1 MLLKIK
7 KIVFPLLLVVLFAF
21 TAAACGNSKVV
32 LTAGLGKNE
41 IFRVGTESASA
52 AEFGLYLAAIAWDYE
67 SIYGSEFWSID
78 TGEGTTMLD
87 NCKDLALAQL
97 ARLKV
102 MKLLAQEYSLTLNEE
117 EEALVVLAAEQFMDS
132 LSEEALE
139 ALGLGEDGSEVL
151 ELYEEQL
158 LSDKLYAYLIKDVN
172 PEISDDEARIVTV
185 QHILLKTYTVD
196 ENGNR
201 QEMSEE
207 EKSRLYTKA
216 EEIRELAL
224 EGESFESLI
233 AKYSEDTK
241 STYSFGKG
249 EMEESFENTAFE
261 LETDEISHVT
271 VTSHGYHI
279 IKCISTLDREA
290 TDQNKQALLLQR
302 KAEAFGETYNEFVS
316 DMEPELNEDVLEAFE
331 LVDFDVTGEILF
343 LDIYEEVTADYEPT
357 FES

>member
-1 MLLKIK
+1 MMRLKIR
-7 KIVFPLLLVVLFAF
+7 KICLPILSAVLLVLSL
-21 TAAACGNSKVV
+21 TACSSKVV
-32 LTAGLGKNE
+32 LTASLGKNE
-41 IFRVGTESASA
+41 IFRVGNESATTT
-52 AEFGLYLAAIAWDYE
+52 EFGLYLAAIAWDYE
-67 SIYGSEFWSID
+67 SIYGSEFWSIE

-97 ARLKV
+97 SRLKV

-117 EEALVVLAAEQFMDS
+117 EEELAALAAEQFMES
-132 LSEEALE
+132 LSEEAIE
-139 ALGLGEDGSEVL
+139 TLGLNSDGDQVL
-151 ELYEEQL
+151 ELYEERL

-201 QEMSEE
+201 QEMTEE
-207 EKSRLYTKA
+207 EKSRLYSKA

-233 AKYSEDTK
+233 TKYSEDTK

-290 TDQNKQALLLQR
+290 TDQNKQTLLLQR
-302 KAEAFGETYNEFVS
+302 KAEAFGETYDAFIA
-316 DMEPELNEDVLEAFE
+316 DMEPELNQEVLDSFE
-331 LVDFDVTGEILF
+331 LVDFDLTGEILF
-343 LDIYEEVTADYEPT
+343 MDIYEEVTADYEPA

>member
-1 MLLKIK
+1 MRLKIR
-7 KIVFPLLLVVLFAF
+7 KICFPLLLAALFAF
-21 TAAACGNSKVV
+21 TAAGCSSKVV

-41 IFRVGTESASA
+41 IFRVGDERATLTE
-52 AEFGLYLAAIAWDYE
+52 FDLYLAAIAWDYE
-67 SIYGSEFWSID
+67 SIYGSEFWDIE
-78 TGEGTTMLD
+78 TGEDTTMVD
-87 NCKDLALAQL
+87 NCKELALAQL
-97 ARLKV
+97 SHLKV

-117 EEALVVLAAEQFMDS
+117 EEKMAALAAERFMAS
-132 LSEEALE
+132 LSGEAIE
-139 ALGLGEDGSEVL
+139 ALGLDEDGSEVL
-151 ELYEEQL
+151 ELYEERL
-158 LSDKLYAYLIKDVN
+158 LSDKLYAYLIKDIN

-233 AKYSEDTK
+233 TKYSEDTK

-290 TDQNKQALLLQR
+290 TDQNKQTLLLQR
-302 KAEAFGETYNEFVS
+302 KAEAFGETYNQFIA
-316 DMEPELNEDVLEAFE
+316 DMEPELNEELLETIA
-331 LVDFDVTGEILF
+331 LPDFDLTGEILF
-343 LDIYEEVTADYEPT
+343 LDIYDEVTADYEPT
-357 FES
+357 FEG